1 LFLLYR
7 KIMPDN
13 KFQLPTIAVLGGTGK
28 QGPGLAMRW
37 AHAGYK
43 IIIGSRQVEKA
54 QATADELNQTLG
66 IDSIVG
72 MQNEEAAR
80 QADISVLTVVFSAQE
95 AAVRGLR
102 DALQGKILVDATAR
116 VDFRDPRPPAPPSAP
131 SLAQD
136 ILGPDARVV
145 AAFQTVPSHILK
157 KNLGES
163 LDTDVLICSDDRDAA
178 DRVIQ
183 LAEAAGMR
191 GYYAGKLENAVVVEG
206 MAAVMITL
214 NKHYGVR
221 TASISVTGVPLQD
234 S

>member
-1 LFLLYR
+1 
-7 KIMPDN
+7 MPDKN
-13 KFQLPTIAVLGGTGK
+13 SQLPTIAVLGGTGK

-54 QATADELNQTLG
+54 QTTADELNQTLG
-66 IDSIVG
+66 IDSVVG

-80 QADISVLTVVFSAQE
+80 QADISVLTVVFTAQE
-95 AAVRGLR
+95 AAVHGLR
-102 DALQGKILVDATAR
+102 DSLQGKILVDATAR

-145 AAFQTVPSHILK
+145 AAFQTVPSHVLK

-163 LDTDVLICSDDRDAA
+163 LDTDVLICSDDKDAA
-178 DRVIQ
+178 DRVVQ

-206 MAAVMITL
+206 MAAVMISL

>member
-1 LFLLYR
+1 
-7 KIMPDN
+7 MNAHNPH
-13 KFQLPTIAVLGGTGK
+13 LPTIAVLGGTGK

-37 AHAGYK
+37 AYAGYK
-43 IIIGSRQVEKA
+43 IIIGSRQQEKA
-54 QATADELNQTLG
+54 QVTAADLNQKLG
-66 IDSIVG
+66 VDFIEG

-80 QADISVLTVVFSAQE
+80 QAEISVLTVVFSAHE

-102 DALQGKILVDATAR
+102 EALEGKILVDATAR

-136 ILGPDARVV
+136 ILGPGVRVV
-145 AAFQTVPSHILK
+145 AAFQTVPSHVLK

-163 LDTDVLICSDDRDAA
+163 LDIDVLVCSQDIEAA
-178 DRVIQ
+178 RQVIQ
-183 LAEAAGMR
+183 LAEAGGMR
-191 GYYAGKLENAVVVEG
+191 AYYAGGLENALAVEG
-206 MAAVMITL
+206 LAAVMISL

-221 TASISVTGVPLQD
+221 TASISVTGLPYQG